1 MAQIMQKVYKY
12 HNDDVTPEGFDPFS
26 EIIKDGLN
34 VIKIGIQAPSGTEF
48 SINNSSVIMGDT
60 GFLELDNT
68 INLQSLIFTKT
79 SNLKNIIIDI
89 LYEEGGE
96 V

>member
-12 HNDDVTPEGFDPFS
+12 HND
-26 EIIKDGLN
+26 IKDFDLSENVIEGLN

-68 INLQSLIFTKT
+68 INLQSLTFTET
-79 SNLKNIIIDI
+79 TDLKNIIIDI
-89 LYEEGGE
+89 LYEGGVE
-96 V
+96 

>member
-12 HNDDVTPEGFDPFS
+12 HND
-26 EIIKDGLN
+26 IKDFDLSENVIEGLN

-68 INLQSLIFTKT
+68 INLQSLTFTGT
-79 SNLKNIIIDI
+79 TDLKNIIIDI
-89 LYEEGGE
+89 LYEGGVE
-96 V
+96 

>member
-12 HNDDVTPEGFDPFS
+12 HND
-26 EIIKDGLN
+26 IKDFDLSENVIEGLN

-48 SINNSSVIMGDT
+48 SINNSSIIMGDT

-68 INLQSLIFTKT
+68 INLQSLTFTGT
-79 SNLKNIIIDI
+79 TDLKNIIIDI
-89 LYEEGGE
+89 LYEGGVE
-96 V
+96 